1 MQHRNA
7 ILKKVKNYTDDELNP
22 SKKTS
27 LTALKIIYVELK
39 SVDEILTFLE
49 IS

>member
-7 ILKKVKNYTDDELNP
+7 ILKKLKNYTDDELNP
-22 SKKTS
+22 SKKNFLDNT
-27 LTALKIIYVELK
+27 KDYVELK
-39 SVDEILTFLE
+39 SVDEILAFLE

>member
-7 ILKKVKNYTDDELNP
+7 ILKKVKNHTDDELNP
-22 SKKTS
+22 SKKNFLDNT
-27 LTALKIIYVELK
+27 KDYYVELK
-39 SVDEILTFLE
+39 SVDEILAFLE